1 VPVCERLW
9 RRDYDSRHNR
19 TRASALVG
27 GDSMEGEVWTGR
39 ADRLGGE
46 AVQQICDGVEP
57 FYPVASQNR
66 SLKKQGTQHI
76 IDGANDAFG
85 FTVPRRSV
93 GTRHPQKDPFGGEE
107 CARGGVVELTAIV
120 ALDGFD
126 GAAKLCG
133 DISEK
138 CDKVEKVSDLTRKE
152 KVHTKWE

>member
-1 VPVCERLW
+1 
-9 RRDYDSRHNR
+9 
-19 TRASALVG
+19 
-27 GDSMEGEVWTGR
+27 MEGEVLTGR
-39 ADRLGGE
+39 TDHLGGE
-46 AVQQICDGVEP
+46 VIQQICGGVEP

-85 FTVPRRSV
+85 FIVLRRSV

-133 DISEK
+133 DIREN
-138 CDKVEKVSDLTRKE
+138 L
-152 KVHTKWE
+152 TKWKKCQI